1 MVLFQKIQGEAT
13 SVPESQC
20 NDWKLNKLPLIIKD
34 YEEKDI
40 FNGDEFELFWRLLHK
55 KTIIVK
61 GKPFKTEKSSKDRV
75 SVFLC
80 SNMDGS
86 EKLKPIVI
94 GKYQTPRCLKN
105 KKRLP
110 VVYRYNKNA
119 WMRSEI
125 FKEFL
130 IKFNRK
136 MIKENRK
143 IWLFVDNCSTHP
155 FINLSNI
162 KLVFLPPN
170 TTSRLQPMDQGII
183 HCLKSYYRRKFVQKL
198 IAIIDAKQIPT
209 AKSIDL
215 FDAIN
220 FLNSS
225 WNDVSLNTIQNCFK
239 KSGFIISNSDN
250 NSVSD
255 IEEDLNED
263 INNLWQEL
271 GQNLDL
277 GNTSFEE
284 FVNCDDSLITSE
296 LCNDNSAS
304 VSNSENCNTEI
315 NNETEEMEIET
326 ENESEHELESEDN
339 PVSLLDA
346 LTGIKQVR
354 KYVAQFDN
362 LNDVNDLIN
371 NLENAIYK
379 TRFNNLRQTVITDY
393 FRRNL
398 M

>member
-1 MVLFQKIQGEAT
+1 
-13 SVPESQC
+13 
-20 NDWKLNKLPLIIKD
+20 
-34 YEEKDI
+34 
-40 FNGDEFELFWRLLHK
+40 
-55 KTIIVK
+55 
-61 GKPFKTEKSSKDRV
+61 
-75 SVFLC
+75 
-80 SNMDGS
+80 
-86 EKLKPIVI
+86 
-94 GKYQTPRCLKN
+94 
-105 KKRLP
+105 
-110 VVYRYNKNA
+110 
-119 WMRSEI
+119 
-125 FKEFL
+125 
-130 IKFNRK
+130 
-136 MIKENRK
+136 
-143 IWLFVDNCSTHP
+143 
-155 FINLSNI
+155 
-162 KLVFLPPN
+162 
-170 TTSRLQPMDQGII
+170 MDQGII

-220 FLNSS
+220 FLDSS

-284 FVNCDDSLITSE
+284 FVNCDDSLITPE

-326 ENESEHELESEDN
+326 EN
-339 PVSLLDA
+339 
-346 LTGIKQVR
+346 
-354 KYVAQFDN
+354 
-362 LNDVNDLIN
+362 
-371 NLENAIYK
+371 
-379 TRFNNLRQTVITDY
+379 
-393 FRRNL
+393 
-398 M
+398 